1 MRSMVLMTPEELEIK
16 QFYDEGMSISDIAEC
31 TGHKKYRIK
40 KLLEY
45 RGLFIFRHLR
55 EAIPDCQIKKN

>member
-1 MRSMVLMTPEELEIK
+1 MAQSLTLEELEIK
-16 QFYDEGMSISDIAEC
+16 HFYDEGMSIMDIAEC

-45 RGLFIFRHLR
+45 RGLYVFRHLR
-55 EAIPDCQIKKN
+55 EKIPDCQIK